1 MRFMITVKG
10 SENAGMPPQ
19 ELMDGIA
26 QLGMEATRAGVLV
39 ETGGLL
45 PSAAGARMR
54 VKGGKIVATDGPFS
68 EAKEVV
74 GGYAV
79 YEVASLDQAKE
90 WTRRF
95 LDLHVKHWNGWEGEA
110 EIRPVMN
117 PTAFVPGGNGH

>member
-10 SENAGMPPQ
+10 SENAGMPPR

-54 VKGGKIVATDGPFS
+54 VRGGKIVSTDGPFS

-95 LDLHVKHWNGWEGEA
+95 LDLHVRHWSGWEGEA
-110 EIRPVMN
+110 EIRPVMD
-117 PTAFVPGGNGH
+117 PTAFGPGGNGS